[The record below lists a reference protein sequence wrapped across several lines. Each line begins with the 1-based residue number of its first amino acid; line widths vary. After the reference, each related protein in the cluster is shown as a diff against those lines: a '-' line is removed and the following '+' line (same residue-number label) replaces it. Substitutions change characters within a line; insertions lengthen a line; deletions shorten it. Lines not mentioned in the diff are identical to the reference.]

1 MNKIANRKVICDVL
15 MEHAAQDEDIT
26 VLCSDSRG
34 SASLSAFADR
44 FPDQF
49 VEAGIAEQNLV
60 GIAAGMA
67 HSGKK
72 PFVASPASFLS
83 ARSYEQI
90 KVDVAYSNTNV
101 KLIGISGGISYGA
114 LGMSHHS
121 LQDIAAISA
130 IPNMR
135 VYLPSDR
142 HQTKALT
149 EALLKDEQSAYIRIG
164 RNPVEDIYSEDHVPF
179 AMDRAAKIGTGKEV
193 LLVACGEMVKPA
205 VDAMELLGKDG
216 IQASVLDM
224 YCLKP
229 LDRTTLLEESAQ
241 AKLVVT
247 VEEHAPIG
255 GLGSMVCQV
264 LSAENPKKTIV
275 LSLPDEPVVTGN
287 SAEVFAHYALNAA
300 GIAAAVKANMA

>member
-44 FPDQF
+44 FPEQF
-49 VEAGIAEQNLV
+49 VEAGIAEQDLV

-90 KVDVAYSNTNV
+90 KVDVAYSNMNV
-101 KLIGISGGISYGA
+101 KLIGISGGVSYGA

-121 LQDIAAISA
+121 LQDIAAIA
-130 IPNMR
+130 ALPNMR

-142 HQTKALT
+142 HQTKVLT
-149 EALLKDEQSAYIRIG
+149 EALLKDKQSAYIRIG
-164 RNPVEDIYSEDHVPF
+164 RNPVEDIYSEDHMPF
-179 AMDRAAKIGTGKEV
+179 EMDRATKIGTGKDV

-205 VDAMELLGKDG
+205 VDAMELLERNG
-216 IQASVLDM
+216 IHASVLDM

-229 LDRTTLLEESAQ
+229 LDRTTLLEEAAD
-241 AKLVVT
+241 AKLVIT
-247 VEEHAPIG
+247 VEEHAPSG
-255 GLGSMVCQV
+255 GLGSMVCQT
-264 LSAENPKKTIV
+264 LSADNPKKTIV

-287 SAEVFAHYALNAA
+287 SAEVFDHYALNAA